1 MLIYHCIKAGIWEN
15 KQMNKGLF
23 HICTY
28 ALLHQFCAGRDC
40 KLGQVYILSPKNL
53 QASWK
58 SLSFFIA

>member
-1 MLIYHCIKAGIWEN
+1 
-15 KQMNKGLF
+15 MNKGLF

-53 QASWK
+53 QAAWK
-58 SLSFFIA
+58 LLSFFIA